1 MHALRVG
8 LIYSVSSNKNIFPNL
23 EVYDL
28 ICILGT
34 ADVCSLIIWALC
46 VYTCYVLL
54 IVFWC
59 FTPLNAEL
67 YPISHLLG
75 LLGAHPNLHVS
86 RIRVK
91 AAQTATFISHVIIT
105 LLT

>member
-1 MHALRVG
+1 MRALRVG

-59 FTPLNAEL
+59 
-67 YPISHLLG
+67 I
-75 LLGAHPNLHVS
+75 
-86 RIRVK
+86 K
-91 AAQTATFISHVIIT
+91 AAQTATFVSHVIIT